1 MIINLTKQYVVT
13 FWSYDRIHKEEFYDL
28 SCKFSMNH
36 LTCFI
41 VRDYFIV
48 LRNFDSLKIRCLT
61 RINKVG
67 FTCLELKVRPLIEMK
82 VTT

>member
-1 MIINLTKQYVVT
+1 
-13 FWSYDRIHKEEFYDL
+13 
-28 SCKFSMNH
+28 MNH